1 VRSWLT
7 GNLLLKILSI
17 ALAIGIW
24 LLVIG
29 EEKLEFSFPAPLVL
43 RGLPETMALAQM
55 PEDQVVV
62 RLRAPEA
69 LLKNLTAGD
78 IDARLDLTG
87 LTPGEHLVPLRRNQV
102 SIPFSAELLTVTPEV
117 VAVIVEPKV
126 SREIP
131 VDARVD
137 DKPPEGVR
145 IAGIEV
151 EPSQIAVEGPESA
164 VSAVRIVRTERVLI
178 GDRRESFE
186 TQVNILSGNPLL
198 RLVGEGVVTVKVNL
212 VSESEAARQEPAKPR
227 R

>member
-1 VRSWLT
+1 MRSWLT
-7 GNLLLKILSI
+7 GNLLLKILSL

-29 EEKLEFSFPAPLVL
+29 EEKLEFSFPAPLIL

-55 PEDQVVV
+55 PTDQVMV

-69 LLKNLTAGD
+69 LLKGLTAGD

-117 VAVIVEPKV
+117 VPVIIESKV

-131 VDARVD
+131 VDVRVAG
-137 DKPPEGVR
+137 KPAEGIR
-145 IAGIEV
+145 IAGVEV
-151 EPSQIAVEGPESA
+151 EPSQVAVEGPEGA
-164 VSAVRIVRTERVLI
+164 VLAVRIVSTERVSI
-178 GDRRESFE
+178 SGRRESFE
-186 TQVNILSGNPLL
+186 MQVNVLSGNPLL
-198 RLVGEGVVTVKVNL
+198 RVVGDAVVTVRVDL
-212 VSESEAARQEPAKPR
+212 TSESEAAEEETAEPGR
-227 R
+227 